1 MQCLVEGSVILKNQ
15 TLLTALTYCASD
27 IGCAKVYDFE
37 CDGRGTFL
45 LCKRWNNEFFND
57 HLDGVEKWAI
67 FRKVSR
73 TKFLNTLEQNQLL
86 ASSCLYSK
94 HSENNNCD
102 PSIHNCDCPWEYQTT
117 KQDDV
122 LLCNDGY
129 SCNGQTHPEGYGC
142 CNRHLG
148 RALCMR
154 NSPFMCNHTGCGAS
168 KEFPD
173 GDFCCEKKE
182 NCNAMR
188 PCDSKGTI
196 QPIVKYRCP
205 WKHESTPIKNLCKCS
220 DGHFCNALTH
230 PLGYAC
236 CKSHGGFSVCPS
248 NYPVMCD
255 NPTCANGTDY
265 SCEGSKYDC
274 EKTCGGTERPCETI
288 TQGNKG

>member
-1 MQCLVEGSVILKNQ
+1 MFHYLRIMAYEKKPGMQCLVEGSVILKNQ

-45 LCKRWNNEFFND
+45 LCKRWNNEFFNH

-154 NSPFMCNHTGCGAS
+154 NSPFMCNHTGA
-168 KEFPD
+168 
-173 GDFCCEKKE
+173 
-182 NCNAMR
+182 
-188 PCDSKGTI
+188 CDSIAVFAMVVAVVVSVRIVVIIVVAVVMPVVIVVIMIVVVMMPVVIVVIMGLTVVMTI
-196 QPIVKYRCP
+196 M
-205 WKHESTPIKNLCKCS
+205 
-220 DGHFCNALTH
+220 
-230 PLGYAC
+230 
-236 CKSHGGFSVCPS
+236 
-248 NYPVMCD
+248 VM
-255 NPTCANGTDY
+255 
-265 SCEGSKYDC
+265 
-274 EKTCGGTERPCETI
+274 
-288 TQGNKG
+288 